1 MGRDDRL
8 PVPLTVELSA
18 ALRIAFERKAGGGAV
33 MASSFLIV
41 MSIWFGINILF
52 LAVRLWVT
60 GRKNWQMNACPRQ
73 LSAICVTS
81 QQHRRV

>member
-1 MGRDDRL
+1 
-8 PVPLTVELSA
+8 
-18 ALRIAFERKAGGGAV
+18 

>member
-1 MGRDDRL
+1 
-8 PVPLTVELSA
+8 
-18 ALRIAFERKAGGGAV
+18 

-60 GRKNWQMNACPRQ
+60 RPKNWHMNACPHQ
-73 LSAICVTS
+73 LSAVRVRS
-81 QQHRRV
+81 RLHRHV